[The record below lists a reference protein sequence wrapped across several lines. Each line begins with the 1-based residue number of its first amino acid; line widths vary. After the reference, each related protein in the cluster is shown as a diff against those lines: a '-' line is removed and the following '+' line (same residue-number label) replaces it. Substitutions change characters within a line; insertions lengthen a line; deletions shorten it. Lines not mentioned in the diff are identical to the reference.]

1 MEKIYFWKCL
11 ETRVCNNRKQ
21 FVET

>member
-11 ETRVCNNRKQ
+11 ETRFCNNRKQ